1 MLRDI
6 RRSRIADITDIADTV
21 GREQTLDAVD
31 PHTPNVPRMYD
42 YLLGGKDNYAADRE
56 AADEVIRHAPDTPFL
71 ARENRAFLRRAVRF
85 LAESG
90 IRQFIDIG
98 SGLPTQGNVHEI
110 AHQVAPE
117 SHVVYVDREPVVLAH
132 GRALLAGTP
141 EVTVIQGDARRPGDI
156 LDDAELNRLIDFD
169 RPVAVLMLAVLH
181 FIGDGDDPPG
191 IVARFRDA
199 MAPGSHLV
207 VSHVTGDFDADSRV
221 QNAGAVYEK
230 ATYQIT
236 LRSRADVTRLFDGF
250 EFLEPGLT
258 TLSMWRPD
266 PGTTIPP
273 RADQQWCYAAVG
285 RKGTA
290 QGAGE

>member
-1 MLRDI
+1 
-6 RRSRIADITDIADTV
+6 
-21 GREQTLDAVD
+21 
-31 PHTPNVPRMYD
+31 MYD

-56 AADEVIRHAPDTPFL
+56 AVDEVIRHAPDTPFL
-71 ARENRAFLRRAVRF
+71 ARENRAFLRRAVRW

-110 AHQVAPE
+110 VHQVAPDAR
-117 SHVVYVDREPVVLAH
+117 VVYVDREPVVLAH
-132 GRALLAGTP
+132 GRALLASTP

-156 LDDAELNRLIDFD
+156 LNDPELNRLIDFD

-181 FIGDGDDPPG
+181 FIGDEDDPPG

-221 QNAGAVYEK
+221 RDAGAVYEK

-236 LRSRADVTRLFDGF
+236 LRSRAYVARLFDGF
-250 EFLEPGLT
+250 EFVEPGLT

-266 PGTTIPP
+266 LGAIVPP
-273 RADQQWCYAAVG
+273 RADRQWCYAGVG
-285 RKGTA
+285 RRVDQSSG
-290 QGAGE
+290 